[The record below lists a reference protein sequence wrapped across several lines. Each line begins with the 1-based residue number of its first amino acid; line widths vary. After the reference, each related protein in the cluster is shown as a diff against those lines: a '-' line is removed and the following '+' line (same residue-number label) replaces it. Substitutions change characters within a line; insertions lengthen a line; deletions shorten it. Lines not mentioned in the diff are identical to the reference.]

1 MSNARKLADVS
12 TALDNYETGTC
23 TFTNITGYSASGWTT
38 PTNLSHL
45 YGHYVKIGNM
55 VTIQG
60 AIQASYGAGRV
71 AVSFDLPFATF
82 QAANQGLI
90 GTCSFYPN
98 ETNGS
103 SGYIIDY
110 TGGNSTQCFMVHQTS
125 ASGTNK
131 TISMSLTY
139 RISAD

>member
-12 TALDNYETGTC
+12 TALDNYEYGTC

-45 YGHYVKIGNM
+45 YGHYVKIGDM

-60 AIQASYGAGRV
+60 AIQASYAAGRV
-71 AVSFDLPFATF
+71 AVSFHLPFATF
-82 QAANQGLI
+82 QAANQGHI

-110 TGGNSTQCFMVHQTS
+110 TSGNSTQCFMVHQTS

-131 TISMSLTY
+131 TIAMTLTY
-139 RISAD
+139 RTSAD